1 MRKHVKFLTMI
12 LAVILMLQVAPLA
25 AFGDSVPADTYQDEG
40 QETNNDTG
48 TEPETPAEPEVD
60 TEAPA
65 EPEVDTEAP
74 TEPEDEPE
82 APVEPAIALTNV
94 QWRVNGSNDAFT
106 ALENSGVVFTN
117 DILFRLDFSA
127 KPTAL
132 TVKMN
137 GLELETT
144 KMLNFAFVSLTA
156 IDGKHEMEIVME
168 TAEGTETE
176 TLAFIV
182 LGGKAYPSFGLEA
195 PADLHWGD
203 TSDITLSGTNLENL
217 ESLNLTLSIDRSF
230 DVEDVILP
238 DGVAG
243 MYMWFRGELQ
253 IVAEVVDPSKLTG
266 DELATI
272 RVKAPSA
279 PVEDGFVWSVISSEA
294 ILTEESGLA
303 GDGTFVGGFQMSTPE
318 VGVTYAY
325 VVNASGMPTKGLE
338 YTLFVETYTGDA
350 AANVPVYAVIDGEN
364 RLVGMTDESGKL
376 TTTFF
381 NTLDSY
387 TVVAMTDD
395 GVCSE
400 PVSFNCV
407 TPVGD
412 ENGAPYGIMVGAPV
426 YNGKSFSWMSHLIG
440 SADQAVLQISTV
452 PGMSNAVEILGTTSV
467 TYYDGDTKV
476 NRINT
481 VEVTDLA
488 PGFTYYYRVGDG
500 TVWSEVGSFTVKTA
514 AESDSFVVLGDIN
527 GSANIGNIIAAIN
540 GGNVAYDFAIQTG
553 ALLGSSD
560 SYGAWTA
567 LTDGF
572 KGFGLDTIHAFS
584 ASELNDLRVQAM
596 FGQNGAANYSYEI
609 GNVYVAVINTAA
621 DEAELTAA
629 LEWLY
634 EDAKISDCAWKIL
647 VTHTPAYSTDAT
659 VDNALLAELLPA
671 AAERANINVV
681 FSGATGSYSR
691 TEPFRGGEVN
701 EENGVIYITAGSFG
715 TKGAEFAAGN
725 DYAFA
730 TNFYDA
736 VYVGVTATADSL
748 TITAYNVAEDG
759 TVTVLDTFTETE
771 YVCEEGEHRYRVNF
785 DIDEMICDVCDHRTP
800 IAGFVGPVFMSNDLY
815 YLDNGSF
822 KTGWIEDNGKIY
834 YFSPWGA
841 NGVAEIG
848 GYTYLFEDYVLKLG
862 CWYERDGITLLK
874 WAGVTQRNT
883 WLTMNGK
890 TYYFTESGAY
900 VTGVVQIPV
909 RYDDV
914 VVYEYHE
921 FDETGD
927 HQGRLEDG
935 LHVYDDLIIYTE
947 AGVAKHKGLVM
958 DDEGNFYYIN
968 SSLQAVRNVTRTISG
983 GWTNGLLPDGTYTFG
998 ADGKMIDPPTNEE
1011 E

>member
-25 AFGDSVPADTYQDEG
+25 AFGDSIPADTYQDEG

-60 TEAPA
+60 TEAP
-65 EPEVDTEAP
+65 
-74 TEPEDEPE
+74 TEPEEEPE
-82 APVEPAIALTNV
+82 APAEPAIALTNV
-94 QWRVNGSNDAFT
+94 QWRVNGSNQAFI
-106 ALENSGVVFTN
+106 ALENGGVVLTN

-156 IDGKHEMEIVME
+156 IDGNHEMEVIME
-168 TAEGTETE
+168 TPEGSKTE
-176 TLAFIV
+176 IV
-182 LGGKAYPSFGLEA
+182 SFNVYGGEDYPSFELEA
-195 PADLHWGD
+195 PTDLLWGES
-203 TSDITLSGTNLENL
+203 SDITLSGTNLQNL
-217 ESLNLTLSIDRSF
+217 EKLDLTLAIDRNF
-230 DVEDVILP
+230 DVEDVVLP

-253 IVAEVVDPSKLTG
+253 IIAEVVDPSKLTG
-266 DELATI
+266 DALATI
-272 RVKAPSA
+272 RVKAPA
-279 PVEDGFVWSVISSEA
+279 TPVEDGFVWSVVSSEA
-294 ILTEESGLA
+294 TLTEESGLA

-325 VVNASGMPTKGLE
+325 VVNTSGIPTKGLE

-364 RLVGMTDESGKL
+364 QLVGMTDESGKL

-381 NTLDSY
+381 NELDSY

-412 ENGAPYGIMVGAPV
+412 ESGAPYGIMVGAPV

-440 SADQAVLQISTV
+440 SDEQAVLQLSTV
-452 PGMSNAVEILGTTSV
+452 AGMSNAVEIFGTSTV
-467 TYYDGDTKV
+467 TYYDGDSKV

-500 TVWSEVGSFTVKTA
+500 TVWSEVGSFTVKAA

-527 GSANIGNIIAAIN
+527 GSANISNVIAAIN

-560 SYGAWTA
+560 SYGAWAA

-572 KGFGLDTIHAFS
+572 KGFGLDTIHAFNTN
-584 ASELNDLRVQAM
+584 ELNDLRVQTM

-634 EDAKISDCAWKIL
+634 EDAKISDCTWKIL

-725 DYAFA
+725 EYAFA

-736 VYVGVTATADSL
+736 VYVGVTATADTL

-759 TVTVLDTFTETE
+759 TVVVLDTFTESE
-771 YVCEEGEHRYRVNF
+771 FVCADGEHDYRVNF
-785 DIDEMICDVCDHRTP
+785 TTGEVICDHCDDR
-800 IAGFVGPVFMSNDLY
+800 IFLNDYVGPVHMHQDLY
-815 YLDNGSF
+815 FMENGSL
-822 KTGWIEDNGKIY
+822 KSGWIEHNGKTY
-834 YFSPWGA
+834 YFMPWGV
-841 NGVAEIG
+841 NGVVEVD
-848 GYTYLFEDYVLKLG
+848 GYTYVFEDYVLKIG
-862 CWYERDGITLLK
+862 AWFERNGITMLK
-874 WAGVTQRNT
+874 WAGVTQKNT
-883 WLTMNGK
+883 WITMDGK
-890 TYYFTESGAY
+890 TYYFRPDGSF
-900 VTGVVQIPV
+900 VTGVVSVPV
-909 RYDDV
+909 EYVEDEV
-914 VVYEYHE
+914 TYEYHE
-921 FDETGD
+921 FDENGV
-927 HQGRLEDG
+927 HQGRLTDG
-935 LHVYDDLIIYTE
+935 LHVYDDLIIYTVN
-947 AGVAKHKGLVM
+947 GVPQHVGLVM
-958 DDEGNFYYIN
+958 DEEGNFYYI
-968 SSLQAVRNVTRTISG
+968 SSSCQGVRDVTRYISHN
-983 GWTNGLLPDGTYTFG
+983 WTNGLLPEGTYTFG
-998 ADGKMIDPPTNEE
+998 ADGKMIDPPAADE
-1011 E
+1011 